1 MLQCLHTRKRVDNKK
16 SKKEGINKMAT
27 KKANATKT
35 TAKTAKVTEKVTSR
49 TPVEGIQIESGV
61 EIPKSKKS
69 GVWNFLRD
77 MEVGQSFLL
86 EGEDAKLKV
95 RQAYQSA
102 LKTHGIKLVYREVE
116 NGFRV
121 WRTA

>member
-1 MLQCLHTRKRVDNKK
+1 
-16 SKKEGINKMAT
+16 MAT
-27 KKANATKT
+27 KKANATKA
-35 TAKTAKVTEKVTSR
+35 TAKTAKVTEKATSR

-102 LKTHGIKLVYREVE
+102 LKTHGIKLVYRAVE